1 MPEEL
6 NLPVTGQS
14 LMTVAEVAA
23 HWCVPKMTVYPVPGE
38 VSGLNPPNADNPSK
52 HEVRMPTNNI
62 ATNNIAAA
70 NIAAAN
76 IAAAESSGS
85 AQQSEQR
92 PPSSRLPAL
101 EEVKRVNVAVTPAMV
116 AAIQLVMTTGQ
127 VSLTEAV
134 RRLIGYGDFFHR
146 AITERGEEVLLR
158 KDGTTRLVVPI
169 PEIDGERVNGHEEL
183 ESAGRRVPDEYF
195 RVHSS
200 ARVWNYWLGGKDN
213 YEVDRRAGEEYI
225 RLFPEI
231 VETAVQARQFLIRAV
246 TYLAGAAGVRQFL
259 DIGAGLPTMLNTHEV
274 AQGIAPEAKVV
285 YVDNDHCKS
294 GCAHTSSL
302 GVWQLG
308 DTART
313 NPSPG
318 HRRRGPASER

>member
-23 HWCVPKMTVYPVPGE
+23 HWCVPKMTVYPVPAE

-62 ATNNIAAA
+62 AAA
-70 NIAAAN
+70 NIV
-76 IAAAESSGS
+76 AAESSGS

-146 AITERGEEVLLR
+146 AVTERGG
-158 KDGTTRLVVPI
+158 GT
-169 PEIDGERVNGHEEL
+169 
-183 ESAGRRVPDEYF
+183 
-195 RVHSS
+195 
-200 ARVWNYWLGGKDN
+200 
-213 YEVDRRAGEEYI
+213 
-225 RLFPEI
+225 
-231 VETAVQARQFLIRAV
+231 
-246 TYLAGAAGVRQFL
+246 AAQ
-259 DIGAGLPTMLNTHEV
+259 
-274 AQGIAPEAKVV
+274 
-285 YVDNDHCKS
+285 
-294 GCAHTSSL
+294 
-302 GVWQLG
+302 
-308 DTART
+308 
-313 NPSPG
+313 
-318 HRRRGPASER
+318 RRRHPAGSTNTGN